1 MASIPPCVGY
11 QTFLQNRN
19 RSSPKRN
26 PSTVPKRV
34 ESLKTAV
41 ITDPKTGKNLS
52 LEELATSSVEEQLK
66 TREEDN
72 NSVIIVF
79 NLISFN

>member
-11 QTFLQNRN
+11 QNFLQNRN
-19 RSSPKRN
+19 RSPPKRN

-66 TREEDN
+66 TREVDN

-79 NLISFN
+79 NIISFD